1 MPDPLA
7 TAFAELAL
15 TVVREARRLGCFA
28 ALAASARVDDQLPK
42 WTPGDTSLRQC
53 RITVVVPAYKE
64 AQRVLATI
72 EHARSQLHGVALV
85 GFIVSAVDHSTYDR
99 VKSVSDADSSIRLV
113 RSPPGGRGVALNSG
127 AAAADCDIL
136 LFLHADC
143 LLPHHWD
150 RLVCQAIEH
159 DHCLAGAFSFDV
171 HQVDIEAPGGSRAG
185 SRLQPDT
192 AGHARSQAPLPWQV
206 RLLRQS
212 TAFRSRILQLPYG
225 DQALFISSARFRRC
239 SCGLLCFLAL
249 CVPR

>member
-1 MPDPLA
+1 
-7 TAFAELAL
+7 
-15 TVVREARRLGCFA
+15 
-28 ALAASARVDDQLPK
+28 
-42 WTPGDTSLRQC
+42 
-53 RITVVVPAYKE
+53 
-64 AQRVLATI
+64 
-72 EHARSQLHGVALV
+72 
-85 GFIVSAVDHSTYDR
+85 
-99 VKSVSDADSSIRLV
+99 
-113 RSPPGGRGVALNSG
+113 
-127 AAAADCDIL
+127 
-136 LFLHADC
+136 
-143 LLPHHWD
+143 
-150 RLVCQAIEH
+150 VCQAIEH

-171 HQVDIEAPGGSRAG
+171 HQVDIEAPGGSRAR